1 MGNID
6 RPCGATTPRGSRANG
21 CTAAPSS
28 VILTPFTL
36 SLPHTS
42 TMMMISNMKS
52 DQAKFNIEINNDK
65 KFEQPNFDRLC
76 GGSNP
81 AWFSDCQEKGE
92 KQIQQDAAARNS
104 IYEPLSINYKKN
116 TTPPYY
122 FYPFFLSKLLKK
134 KKIIAAK
141 NQKKKFFPQKTK
153 KKKKKKKKK

>member
-1 MGNID
+1 VKSKWSSNNAQHPTLTD
-6 RPCGATTPRGSRANG
+6 RAVVRTPHGSRANG

-65 KFEQPNFDRLC
+65 KFEQPNFDQLC

-81 AWFSDCQEKGE
+81 AWFSDCQEKG
-92 KQIQQDAAARNS
+92 KNRYSKTQQQQFH
-104 IYEPLSINYKKN
+104 L
-116 TTPPYY
+116 
-122 FYPFFLSKLLKK
+122 
-134 KKIIAAK
+134 
-141 NQKKKFFPQKTK
+141 
-153 KKKKKKKKK
+153 